1 MSTFFLS
8 MKSYIWHERNY
19 MSILDENTIRAEV
32 VLACQR
38 LYGRNMLA
46 ATDGNISYRL
56 SDKRI
61 LFTPSGLAKAFI
73 DPAQIAVM
81 DLGGETLAG
90 TPSAERHMHLEIYR
104 LCPKA
109 RAIAHAHPPHAVAWS
124 LARPKDLEL
133 PADRLSEVILGMG
146 RIPIA
151 PYARP
156 GTVAMGQVLH
166 PFLPEC
172 RIIILARH
180 GAVCW
185 GESLDEVLNGME
197 RIEHS
202 AQILFLAEQLGGST
216 PLPES
221 EIQAL
226 KELRATMGDR
236 VL

>member
-1 MSTFFLS
+1 MVFSVES
-8 MKSYIWHERNY
+8 DW
-19 MSILDENTIRAEV
+19 RAGIV
-32 VLACQR
+32 AAAKR
-38 LYGRNMLA
+38 LYQRNMLA
-46 ATDGNISYRL
+46 ATDGNISVRL
-56 SDKRI
+56 SDQRI

-73 DPAQIAVM
+73 EPDDLAVM
-81 DLGGETLAG
+81 ELNGETLTG

-124 LARPKDLEL
+124 LAKPADQEL

-156 GTVAMGQVLH
+156 GTPEMGQVLH

-172 RIIILARH
+172 RTIILARH
-180 GAVCW
+180 GAECW
-185 GESLDEVLNGME
+185 GETLDEVLNGME

-221 EIQAL
+221 EIRAL
-226 KELRATMGDR
+226 KELRTTMGDR